1 MADLSELI
9 SAHTRALAAYD
20 GLSDEDFEQ
29 RGAELSV
36 PVDATRDAILDH
48 RPTTLEEV
56 AIKAAFMASTRSF
69 CSWGDFEPI
78 KLIHALTPADGGSS
92 CA

>member
-1 MADLSELI
+1 MADLSDLI
-9 SAHTRALAAYD
+9 AAHTGALAAYE
-20 GLSDEDFEQ
+20 GLSDEDFEL
-29 RGAELSV
+29 RGAELSI
-36 PVDATRDAILDH
+36 PLDATRDAILDH

-69 CSWGDFEPI
+69 YSWDDFEPI
-78 KLIHALTPADGGSS
+78 KLIQALTPAAGGRS

>member
-9 SAHTRALAAYD
+9 AAHTGALAAYD
-20 GLSDEDFEQ
+20 GLSDEDFE
-29 RGAELSV
+29 RRSAEFSIPLE
-36 PVDATRDAILDH
+36 ATRDAILDH

-69 CSWGDFEPI
+69 YSWDDFEPI
-78 KLIHALTPADGGSS
+78 KLIHALMPVVKRSI